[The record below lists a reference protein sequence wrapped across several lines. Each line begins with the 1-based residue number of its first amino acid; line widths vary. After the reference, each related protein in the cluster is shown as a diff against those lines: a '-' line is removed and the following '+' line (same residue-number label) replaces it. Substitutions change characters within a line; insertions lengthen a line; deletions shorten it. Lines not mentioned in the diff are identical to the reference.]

1 MGLQWSFYCRFWS
14 WGDITSLKCK
24 ICRKCTAQLRLELR
38 LDRIIYVAKFLRALC
53 CMFMAKLMST
63 NQMCIAML
71 KLENYMIGL
80 QKIPNGLVVGVW
92 IYPDWIRNSHLMC
105 SIKSSCEFCTIHRKT
120 TARISFLIPQAWNFI
135 KKETLTQVFSCEF
148 YEICKSTFY
157 TEHFWVTVSMT
168 EYS

>member
-105 SIKSSCEFCTIHRKT
+105 SIKK
-120 TARISFLIPQAWNFI
+120 FLWILHNSQENNCQNLIFNPSGL
-135 KKETLTQVFSCEF
+135 EL
-148 YEICKSTFY
+148 Y
-157 TEHFWVTVSMT
+157 
-168 EYS
+168 